1 VKVGVELELKPDE
14 STREVQ
20 YEMDSN
26 SGASDAASRQAT
38 DLIVTNTMAVLGGVK
53 GEEYR
58 VVPGTSIGIAG
69 DKITWIGST
78 EHQDV
83 STATTVIDA
92 AGKLA
97 VPGLISSHN
106 HVFQNLCKGLGDEMN
121 VLTIVEFV
129 ILATAER
136 MTPDDIYTG
145 ALACCVEGV
154 RSGRTALLDFMV
166 GLPDIDHQR
175 AVVRAFEDSGVRG
188 VLGRATR
195 EVYYEARH
203 RDPWAH
209 PLSEAFAQIKQL
221 ASEYSNGLP
230 LPSAIPAPGSAHTMT
245 LDGLAQV
252 TEYARAEGC
261 QVTIHLAEYPEERQE
276 GIERWGKP
284 TIAQLEEIGFW
295 GPHVVAA
302 HSVLLDQSEMEIFAR
317 TGAQISYNPICNCY
331 CGVGIPPIVP
341 LLEMGVDVSL
351 AVDGA
356 SVNNQNMIESMKFG
370 ALLQKVKYGDER
382 AMSARDMLRLSTSAG
397 AKALGVPDLLGA
409 LEVGRLAD
417 LFLFDL
423 DHINTAGWHDP
434 ISALVYMGA
443 PHNVDTVIIGG
454 EVVLKDGRSTRLD
467 EDALVAELQERALAL
482 ARRAGTTRYVE
493 GRRLTPFTLYH
504 PQILHLSGTRP
515 TT

>member
-1 VKVGVELELKPDE
+1 MEGKS
-14 STREVQ
+14 ST
-20 YEMDSN
+20 SK
-26 SGASDAASRQAT
+26 AT
-38 DLIVTNTMAVLGGVK
+38 ADLLVINTQAVLGGVR
-53 GEEYR
+53 GEEYTI
-58 VVPGTSIGIAG
+58 VPGTAVAISG
-69 DKITWIGST
+69 DRITWIGPSEGKDT
-78 EHQDV
+78 PAAD
-83 STATTVIDA
+83 SIIDA

-97 VPGLISSHN
+97 VPGLISTHN

-136 MTPDDIYTG
+136 MTPDDIYAG
-145 ALACCVEGV
+145 ALACCLEGV
-154 RSGRTALLDFMV
+154 RSGRTSLFDFMV
-166 GLPDIDHQR
+166 GLPDIEHQR
-175 AVVRAFEDSGVRG
+175 AVVRAFEDSGVRAIM
-188 VLGRATR
+188 GRATR

-203 RDPWAH
+203 RDPWYH
-209 PLSEAFAQIKQL
+209 PLSEALDQIKQL
-221 ASEYSNGLP
+221 AGEYANGLP
-230 LPSAIPAPGSAHTMT
+230 SPSVVPAPGSAHTMT
-245 LDGLAQV
+245 LEGLARV
-252 TEYARAEGC
+252 TEYAKAEGC

-276 GIERWGKP
+276 GVERWGKP
-284 TIAQLEEIGFW
+284 TITKLDEIGFW

-302 HSVLLDQSEMEIFAR
+302 HSVILNRAEMEIFAK

-370 ALLQKVKYGDER
+370 ALMQKVKYGDER
-382 AMSARDMLRLSTSAG
+382 AMSARDMLRLATTAG
-397 AKALGVPDLLGA
+397 AKALGVPELLGA

-417 LFLFDL
+417 FFLFDL

-443 PHNVDTVIIGG
+443 PHNVDTVVIGG
-454 EVVLKDGRSTRLD
+454 EVVLSDGQSTRVD
-467 EDALVAELQERALAL
+467 EGALVKELQERALAL

-504 PQILHLSGTRP
+504 PQILHMSGSRP

>member
-1 VKVGVELELKPDE
+1 MDGTSRAPDGP
-14 STREVQ
+14 SQTANDVVVV
-20 YEMDSN
+20 N
-26 SGASDAASRQAT
+26 AS
-38 DLIVTNTMAVLGGVK
+38 AVLGGVA

-58 VVPGTSIGIAG
+58 IVPGTSIAIAG
-69 DKITWIGST
+69 DKITWIGSSGD
-78 EHQDV
+78 EAAPGAGV
-83 STATTVIDA
+83 VIDA

-136 MTPDDIYTG
+136 MSPDDIYAG
-145 ALACCVEGV
+145 ALACCVEGI

-166 GLPDIDHQR
+166 GLPDIEHQR

-195 EVYYEARH
+195 EVYYESRH
-203 RDPWAH
+203 RDPWIH
-209 PLSEAFAQIKQL
+209 PLSEALAQIKQL
-221 ASEYSNGLP
+221 AGEYSNGLP
-230 LPSAIPAPGSAHTMT
+230 LPSAVPAPGSAHTMT
-245 LDGLAQV
+245 LEGLQRV
-252 TEYARAEGC
+252 TEYAHSEGC
-261 QVTIHLAEYPEERQE
+261 QITIHLAEYPEERQE
-276 GIERWGKP
+276 GVERWGKG
-284 TIAQLEEIGFW
+284 TIAKLEEIGFW

-302 HSVLLDQSEMEIFAR
+302 HSVLLNREEMEIFAR

-382 AMSARDMLRLSTSAG
+382 AISARDMLRLATSAG

-443 PHNVDTVIIGG
+443 PHNVHTVIIGG
-454 EVVLKDGRSTRLD
+454 EVVLKEGRSTRID
-467 EDALVAELQERALAL
+467 EEALIKELQERAVAL
-482 ARRAGTTRYVE
+482 SKRAGTARYVE
-493 GRRLTPFTLYH
+493 GRRLTPFTLYQ
-504 PQILHLSGTRP
+504 PQILHMSGSRP

>member
-1 VKVGVELELKPDE
+1 MEATSGDSTQAADLVITNATAVVGGVE
-14 STREVQ
+14 
-20 YEMDSN
+20 
-26 SGASDAASRQAT
+26 
-38 DLIVTNTMAVLGGVK
+38 
-53 GEEYR
+53 GEEFR
-58 VVPGTSIGIAG
+58 LAPGTSIGIVG
-69 DKITWIGST
+69 DKIAWIEPSGTGASPTGSM
-78 EHQDV
+78 V
-83 STATTVIDA
+83 VDA
-92 AGKLA
+92 GGKLA

-136 MTPDDIYTG
+136 MSPDDIYAG
-145 ALACCVEGV
+145 ALACCLEGV
-154 RSGRTALLDFMV
+154 RSGRTALFDFMV
-166 GLPDIDHQR
+166 GLPNIEHQR
-175 AVVRAFEDSGVRG
+175 AVIRAFQDSGVRG

-203 RDPWAH
+203 RDPWIH
-209 PLSEAFAQIKQL
+209 PLSEAFDQIKQL
-221 ASEYSNGLP
+221 ASEYDNGLP
-230 LPSAIPAPGSAHTMT
+230 LPSAVPAPGSAHTMT
-245 LDGLAQV
+245 LEGLQRV
-252 TEYARAEGC
+252 TEYAHAEGC
-261 QVTIHLAEYPEERQE
+261 QITIHLAEYSEERQE
-276 GIERWGKP
+276 GVERWGKA
-284 TIAQLEEIGFW
+284 TILKLEDIGFW

-302 HSVLLDQSEMEIFAR
+302 HSVLLSRDEMEVFAR

-370 ALLQKVKYGDER
+370 ALMQKVKYGDER
-382 AMSARDMLRLSTSAG
+382 AISARDMLRLATSAG
-397 AKALGVPDLLGA
+397 AKALGVPELLGA

-443 PHNVDTVIIGG
+443 PHNVSTVIIGG
-454 EVVLKDGRSTRLD
+454 QIVLKDGQSTRVD
-467 EDALVAELQERALAL
+467 EAALIEELQERAVAL
-482 ARRAGTTRYVE
+482 SHRAGTARYAE

-504 PQILHLSGTRP
+504 PQILHMSGSRP